1 MMPIIKHK
9 WKPQW
14 NCTVVEKFYYTE
26 DGHYHPHGD
35 ATIAVRYPKE
45 ELHEGR
51 IMLDRGK
58 GQFFVDWSTRNMFK
72 VTGET
77 LKNVREALKD
87 FMDGLRTKS
96 LVADVKTW
104 TKIILWAHG
113 GYVAKGAAAFDV
125 DGKIVRLAIW
135 DKEKQQFVPKQNVYA
150 HSYEHEPFTPERW
163 RQAEAAVLLYQE
175 YQEAERR
182 YASAT
187 HWFNLKDNNLAY
199 LKSLRS
205 MRDTYRK
212 QTVILDGARI
222 KGPVP
227 AKMGK
232 K

>member
-1 MMPIIKHK
+1 MPIIKHK
-9 WKPQW
+9 WRARY
-14 NCTVVEKFYYTE
+14 NCTCIEKFYYTE
-26 DGHYHPHGD
+26 NGHYHPHGD
-35 ATIAVRYPKE
+35 ATLAVRYPKE

-51 IMLDRGK
+51 IMLDRGR
-58 GQFFVDWSTRNMFK
+58 GQFFVDWSTCNMFK

-87 FMDGLRTKS
+87 VMDGLRTKS
-96 LVADVKTW
+96 LVADVETW

-113 GYVAKGAAAFDV
+113 GYAVKAAAAFDA

-135 DKEKQQFVPKQNVYA
+135 DDNKQQFVPKDVYA
-150 HSYEHEPFTPERW
+150 HAHEHEPFTPERW
-163 RQAEAAVLLYQE
+163 RQVEAAMVLHKE
-175 YQEAERR
+175 YQEAERW
-182 YASAT
+182 YVSAT
-187 HWFNLKDNNLAY
+187 HRFNLKDNNLTY
-199 LKSLRS
+199 LKLLRS